1 MTTITF
7 TDYDIPFN
15 RFDQPLLGVA
25 SDFLHL
31 VYFWPATS
39 DSFGLI
45 EDVEYEPPTREFKR
59 AMLEKQDGTCPW
71 CEDLLDFDD
80 IEIDHVW
87 PVSKG
92 GRNWVLN
99 KQALHGPC
107 NREKADRIDFA
118 VKNISPLLPHL
129 VSSIRWLS
137 KHPRLAALIVG
148 GIALV
153 VTVAIVV
160 KWLREYVDGVRRYMR
175 LVRLARES
183 LSRLTRRHSGTLSG
197 RLEGASE
204 RARQVRSRACGFAQN
219 ARGVAGQMP
228 TRAVH
233 MADKA
238 RDRSFAH
245 ATNMSDHA
253 SQTVRGATGAARRT
267 ASTALNGVSNA
278 PVLAQRAA
286 QRVAGLLPRPW
297 RGTRPEFAVSTLGA
311 LSRVTASRPWA

>member
-1 MTTITF
+1 MTTVTF

-25 SDFLHL
+25 SDAVHL
-31 VYFWPATS
+31 LVIWPAYEV
-39 DSFGLI
+39 GLI
-45 EDVEYEPPTREFKR
+45 GKVDPKNPTDNFKR
-59 AMLEKQDGTCPW
+59 RLLEKQEGVCPW
-71 CEDLLDFDD
+71 CTYSLDFDE

-118 VKNISPLLPHL
+118 VKNISPLLPYL
-129 VSSIRWLS
+129 VASIRWLS
-137 KHPRLAALIVG
+137 KHPRVAALIVG
-148 GIALV
+148 GIALI
-153 VTVAIVV
+153 VAIAIAV
-160 KWLREYVDGVRRYMR
+160 KWLIEYVNGVRRYLHLLR
-175 LVRLARES
+175 SAQES
-183 LSRLTRRHSGTLSG
+183 LSRLTRRRSGTLSG

-238 RDRSFAH
+238 GDRSFAH

-267 ASTALNGVSNA
+267 ASTAVNGVSNA

-297 RGTRPEFAVSTLGA
+297 SGTRPEFGVSTLGA
-311 LSRVTASRPWA
+311 LSRVPASRPWA